1 MARSA
6 RLLVEFPRKY
16 CEPRKVLALLNSP
29 EKEPRLPEF
38 CETVFLKNDVGTFR
52 VPWLENF
59 Q

>member
-6 RLLVEFPRKY
+6 CLLVEFPRKHY
-16 CEPRKVLALLNSP
+16 EPRKVSALLNRP

-38 CETVFLKNDVGTFR
+38 CETVFLKNYVGTFR
-52 VPWLENF
+52 VPWFENF